1 MAILGSSS
9 VLMNATE
16 IQLFLFSSREKGSG
30 GGGDPEVADD
40 CINKLEFVCCLLTL
54 YAPSSP

>member
-30 GGGDPEVADD
+30 GGGGQ
-40 CINKLEFVCCLLTL
+40 KLLMIVLTNWSL
-54 YAPSSP
+54 CAAF